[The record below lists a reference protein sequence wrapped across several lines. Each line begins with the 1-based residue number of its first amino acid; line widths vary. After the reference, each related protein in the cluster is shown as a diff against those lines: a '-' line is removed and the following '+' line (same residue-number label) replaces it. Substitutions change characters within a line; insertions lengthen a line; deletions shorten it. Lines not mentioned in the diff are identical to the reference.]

1 MMLFEERRNPD
12 TPADERKPYVGS
24 FPVNPRPFLE
34 GPPTTGKEDS
44 LMLAFSDGIALPFL
58 PSDLNLEGRFRLL
71 GKQAHRQLR
80 QYQKRPRNT
89 TEQLQLG
96 TRSPD
101 QLLPMLYLST
111 MERLENKSDDHRK
124 RGWNIQGQYPA
135 KVGGSLATCGVSS
148 VGSRAS
154 IIGPG
159 KYDVSRLPHDKDL
172 VADFRGLNTTVRARD
187 GEFLVGAVGD
197 GEVFR
202 FGVSYD
208 GCVIDPA
215 LANEWK
221 CVMETILEPS
231 EGSMAKL

>member
-1 MMLFEERRNPD
+1 MMLFEERRNPNI
-12 TPADERKPYVGS
+12 PAHERRPYVGS
-24 FPVNPRPFLE
+24 FPVNPRPFLD
-34 GPPTTGKEDS
+34 GTPTTGKEDS

-58 PSDLNLEGRFRLL
+58 PSDLDFEGRFRLL

-89 TEQLQLG
+89 TEQIHLG
-96 TRSPD
+96 TRSPN

-111 MERLENKSDDHRK
+111 LERLEGKSAEDRK
-124 RGWNIQGQYPA
+124 RGWNIQGGYPV
-135 KVGGSLATCGVSS
+135 KVGASLSTCGVSS

-159 KYDVSRLPHDKDL
+159 RYDVSRLPHQGDL
-172 VADFRGLNTTVRARD
+172 VADFRGLDTTVRARD

-197 GEVFR
+197 GELLR

-208 GCVIDPA
+208 GCAIDPI

-221 CVMETILEPS
+221 HVIETILEPRWPS
-231 EGSMAKL
+231 LTRI